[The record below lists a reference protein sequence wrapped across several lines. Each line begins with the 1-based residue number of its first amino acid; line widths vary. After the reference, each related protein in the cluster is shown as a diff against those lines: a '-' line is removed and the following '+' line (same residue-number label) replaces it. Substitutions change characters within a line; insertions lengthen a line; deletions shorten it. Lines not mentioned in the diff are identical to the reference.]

1 MRYLAPFFFLIALTL
16 TACAKKQET
25 AHKADVERQVA
36 TYSVEDFYKTN
47 DFFGGS
53 FSPDKSKILLSSNLT
68 GIFNV
73 VTIPVAGGTPTPVT
87 HSTTNSIFSL
97 GYFPHDERFAYRSD
111 QGGNELGHIYVQS
124 PDSTVKDLTP
134 GDKLRADFMG
144 WSNDDKSFFIQ
155 TNERDP
161 RFFDFYEYAADG
173 YTRKMIYKNTEG
185 YDFGAISPDKR
196 YIALAKNITT
206 SDTDIYLYNRETKK
220 TTHVTPHQGS
230 VINNAQDFTPDGSG
244 LLFLSDEGREF
255 ASLRRYD
262 IASGSKVPVLEMN
275 WDIAGA
281 NYSKHGKYLV
291 VTVNE
296 DAKMASHVYDAST
309 VGATNQGRTVQA
321 QEVAI
326 SGLPPGL
333 VRGLRFS
340 PDEAMYAFYN
350 SDGSTP
356 DDLWI
361 GEMGQAPH
369 RVTDGLNPAIQ
380 RADLVVPQVVR
391 FKSYDGVEIPGVL
404 YKPHQ
409 TSANAK
415 APALVLV
422 HGGPGGEATVHFS
435 PLIQSLVNHGY
446 VIFDINNRGSSGY
459 GKTFFQMDDRK
470 HGEADLGDVVASK
483 TMLAATGYV
492 DSTKIGII
500 GGSYGGYMTLAALT
514 LQPDAFQVGVDM
526 FGISNWVRTLESIPP
541 YWESFR
547 KALYAEMGDPKTDGE
562 RLHRIS
568 PLFNADKIKA
578 PLMVLQGANDPRV
591 IKVESDEI
599 VAAAQK
605 NGAPVEYVV
614 FPDEGHGFL
623 KKSNE
628 IQGTTKILTFL
639 DKYLKGAGPKTAS
652 S

>member
-1 MRYLAPFFFLIALTL
+1 MRYFAPILLIALTL
-16 TACAKKQET
+16 AGCTRKQET
-25 AHKADVERQVA
+25 AAKREVA

-47 DFFGGS
+47 DFMGGS
-53 FSPDKSKILLSSNLT
+53 FSPDKLKVLLSSNLS

-97 GYFPHDERFAYRSD
+97 GYFPSDERFLYRSD
-111 QGGNELGHIYVQS
+111 QGGNELSHIHVQA
-124 PDSTVKDLTP
+124 PDSSAKDLTP
-134 GDKLRADFMG
+134 GDSLRADFVG
-144 WSNDDKSFFIQ
+144 WAHDDKSFFIQ
-155 TNERDP
+155 TNERDQ
-161 RFFDFYEYAADG
+161 RFFDLYEYEADG
-173 YTRKMIYKNTEG
+173 YARQMTYKNTKG
-185 YDFGAISPDKR
+185 YDFGPISPDKR
-196 YIALAKNITT
+196 FVALMKNNST
-206 SDTDIYLYNRETKK
+206 SDTDFFLLDRQTKNVV
-220 TTHVTPHQGS
+220 HVTPHEGS
-230 VINNAQDFTPDGSG
+230 VINSAEDFTPDGTG
-244 LLFLSDEGREF
+244 LLFRSDEGREF
-255 ASLRRYD
+255 ASLRRFD
-262 IASGSKVPVLEMN
+262 IATGTKAPVLEPQ
-275 WDIAGA
+275 WDIVGA
-281 NYSKHGKYLV
+281 SYSKGGRYLL

-296 DAKMASHVYDAST
+296 DAKIVSHVYEAGT
-309 VGATNQGRTVQA
+309 M
-321 QEVAI
+321 QEVAMP
-326 SGLPPGL
+326 GLPPGL
-333 VRGLRFS
+333 VRGLRLS
-340 PDEAMYAFYN
+340 RDETMYAFYN
-350 SDGSTP
+350 TDGSTP
-356 DDLWI
+356 EDLWI
-361 GEMGQAPH
+361 GQMGQAPH

-380 RADLVVPQVVR
+380 RADLVVPEMVR
-391 FKSYDGVEIPGVL
+391 FRSYDGLEIPGLL

-409 TSANAK
+409 ATPQAK

-435 PLIQSLVNHGY
+435 PLVQSLVNHGY
-446 VIFDINNRGSSGY
+446 VVFDINNRGSSGY
-459 GKTFFQMDDRK
+459 GKSFFKMDDRK

-483 TMLAATGYV
+483 SMLAATGYV
-492 DSTKIGII
+492 DSTKVGII

-514 LQPDAFQVGVDM
+514 LRPDAFQVGVDL

-568 PLFNADKIKA
+568 PLFNADQIKV

-605 NGAPVEYVV
+605 NGVPVEYVV

-623 KKSNE
+623 KKPNE
-628 IQGTTKILTFL
+628 IEGTGKILAFL
-639 DKYLKGAGPKTAS
+639 DRYLKGAGAKTAS

>member
-1 MRYLAPFFFLIALTL
+1 MRYLAPFLVIALTL

-25 AHKADVERQVA
+25 QQQAQAERQVQ

-53 FSPDKSKILLSSNLT
+53 FSPDKSKILLSSNLS

-73 VTIPVAGGTPTPVT
+73 VSIPAAGGTPTSLT
-87 HSTTNSIFSL
+87 HSTTNSVFSL
-97 GYFPHDERFAYRSD
+97 GYFPNDERFAYRSD
-111 QGGNELGHIYVQS
+111 EGGNELSHIYVQN

-134 GDKLRADFMG
+134 GNNLRADFVG
-144 WSNDDKSFFIQ
+144 WADDDKSFFIQ

-161 RFFDFYEYAADG
+161 KFFDLYEYQADG
-173 YTRKMIYKNTEG
+173 YARQMIYKNTEG
-185 YDFGAISPDKR
+185 YDVGAISPDKR
-196 YIALAKNITT
+196 YLALGKNNTT
-206 SDTDIYLYNRETKK
+206 SDTDIFLYDRQTKK
-220 TTHVTPHQGS
+220 TTHVTPHEGS
-230 VINNAQDFTPDGSG
+230 VINSAQDFTPDGTA
-244 LLFLSDEGREF
+244 LVYLSDEGREF
-255 ASLRRYD
+255 ASLRKYD
-262 IASGSKVPVLEMN
+262 LAAGTKTPILEPQ

-281 NYSKHGKYLV
+281 GYSKLGKYLL
-291 VTVNE
+291 VTINE
-296 DAKMASHVYDAST
+296 DAKLTSHVYDA
-309 VGATNQGRTVQA
+309 ATL
-321 QEVAI
+321 QEVPMP
-326 SGLPPGL
+326 GLPAGL
-333 VRGLRFS
+333 VRGMRFS
-340 PDEAMYAFYN
+340 RDETMYGFYN
-350 SDGSTP
+350 SDGSAP

-361 GEMGQAPH
+361 GAMGQAPH
-369 RVTDGLNPAIQ
+369 RVTDGLNPTIQ
-380 RADLVVPQVVR
+380 RADLVVPQIMR
-391 FKSYDGVEIPGVL
+391 FKSYDGVEVPGLL

-409 TSANAK
+409 VSASAK

-422 HGGPGGEATVHFS
+422 HGGPGGEATVGFS

-446 VIFDINNRGSSGY
+446 VVYDINNRGSSGY

-483 TMLAATGYV
+483 AMLNATGYV

-514 LQPDAFQVGVDM
+514 LQPDAFQVGVDL

-568 PLFNADKIKA
+568 PLFNADKIKV

-605 NGAPVEYVV
+605 NGVPVEYVI

-623 KKSNE
+623 KKANE
-628 IQGTTKILTFL
+628 IEGTGKILAFL
-639 DKYLKGAGPKTAS
+639 DKHLKGTGAKTAAS
-652 S
+652 

>member
-1 MRYLAPFFFLIALTL
+1 MRYHAPFLAIALIL
-16 TACAKKQET
+16 TGCAKKQET
-25 AHKADVERQVA
+25 QQQAQVERQVQ

-73 VTIPVAGGTPTPVT
+73 VSMPVAGGTPTSLT
-87 HSTTNSIFSL
+87 HSTTNSVFSL
-97 GYFPHDERFAYRSD
+97 GYFPSDERFAYRSD
-111 QGGNELGHIYVQS
+111 QGGNELSHVYVQN

-134 GDKLRADFMG
+134 GNNLRADFIA
-144 WSNDDKSFFIQ
+144 WSQDDKSFFIQ

-161 RFFDFYEYAADG
+161 KFFDVYEYAADG
-173 YTRKMIYKNTEG
+173 YGRQMIYKNTEG

-196 YIALAKNITT
+196 YIALAKNNTT
-206 SDTDIYLYNRETKK
+206 SDTDIYLYDRQTKQ
-220 TTHVTPHQGS
+220 TTHITPHEGS

-244 LLFLSDEGREF
+244 LIYLSDEGREF
-255 ASLRRYD
+255 ASLRRYELATGTKAP
-262 IASGSKVPVLEMN
+262 ILEPQ

-281 NYSKHGKYLV
+281 GYSKHGKYLL
-291 VTVNE
+291 VTINE
-296 DAKMASHVYDAST
+296 DAKLVSHVYDP
-309 VGATNQGRTVQA
+309 ATM
-321 QEVAI
+321 QEVAMT
-326 SGLPPGL
+326 GLPPGL
-333 VRGLRFS
+333 VRGMRLSR
-340 PDEAMYAFYN
+340 DETMYAFYN

-356 DDLWI
+356 DDLWV
-361 GEMGQAPH
+361 GQMGQAPH

-380 RADLVVPQVVR
+380 RADLVAPQIMR
-391 FKSYDGVEIPGVL
+391 FKSYDGTEVPGLL

-409 TSANAK
+409 ISAKAK

-422 HGGPGGEATVHFS
+422 HGGPGGEATVGFS
-435 PLIQSLVNHGY
+435 PLVQSLVNHGY
-446 VIFDINNRGSSGY
+446 VVFDINNRGSSGY

-470 HGEADLGDVVASK
+470 HGEADLGDVIASK
-483 TMLAATGYV
+483 AMLAATGYV

-514 LQPDAFQVGVDM
+514 LQPDAFQVGVDL

-568 PLFNADKIKA
+568 PLFNAEKIKV

-605 NGAPVEYVV
+605 NGVPVEYVI

-623 KKSNE
+623 KKANE
-628 IQGTTKILTFL
+628 IEGTGKILTFL
-639 DKYLKGAGPKTAS
+639 DKYLKGTGVKTAS